1 MKKFECRVTRVDKF
15 VIEIDES
22 KMDASWLENFK
33 NNFYNIEDL
42 KGHADMIAQYRA
54 RFGHECIEGYGIPL
68 ESGKLPIGVAKDD
81 WRIFDAINIQVVS
94 EDNDCEVEV
103 EEI

>member
-1 MKKFECRVTRVDKF
+1 MKKFECMVTRVDKF
-15 VIEIDES
+15 VIELDEN

-33 NNFYNIEDL
+33 NSFYNIDDL

-68 ESGKLPIGVAKDD
+68 EDGKPPIGIAKDD
-81 WRIFDAINIQVVS
+81 WRIFDAVNIQVIS
-94 EDNDCEVEV
+94 EDDDCEVGV
-103 EEI
+103 KEI